1 MPQFLCS
8 INLEMYITLT
18 PYTLFNISKTSVLQ

>member
-8 INLEMYITLT
+8 INLEMYITFT